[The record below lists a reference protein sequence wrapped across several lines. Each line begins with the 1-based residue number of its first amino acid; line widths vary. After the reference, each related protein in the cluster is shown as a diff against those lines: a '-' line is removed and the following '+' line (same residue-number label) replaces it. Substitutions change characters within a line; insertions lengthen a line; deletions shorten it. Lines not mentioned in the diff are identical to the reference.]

1 MMFFV
6 SLLLFFGSC
15 RVESNG
21 ESPTFSCARK
31 GGTSA
36 ETAAFIM
43 MGVAGAA
50 ASLKQ
55 NLLILSKTAMFTT
68 TGIEVEK

>member
-1 MMFFV
+1 MMFFA
-6 SLLLFFGSC
+6 SLLLFFGSY
-15 RVESNG
+15 RVESSG

-50 ASLKQ
+50 ERPKQ
-55 NLLILSKTAMFTT
+55 NLLILSKTAMFTI
-68 TGIEVEK
+68 TGIEV